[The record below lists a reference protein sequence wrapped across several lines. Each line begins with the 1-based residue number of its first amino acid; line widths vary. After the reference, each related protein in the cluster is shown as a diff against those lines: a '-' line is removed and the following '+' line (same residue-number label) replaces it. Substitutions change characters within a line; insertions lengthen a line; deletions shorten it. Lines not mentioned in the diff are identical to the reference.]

1 MSADLNA
8 MALFVKVVEYKSF
21 SEASR
26 RLGVPISTVSRK
38 VSELEKELDVRLLE
52 RSTRSLR
59 LTELGQEYYAYCRR
73 GLEEIE
79 MGTLLLSERQ
89 AEISGTLRLSVPPG
103 LADRLIVPLVIL
115 FQEKYPAVKV
125 KVLSTERDVDFIQ
138 DAVDLALRVGD
149 LKDSNLI
156 ARPLIRYRHVLVS
169 SPEYLHQTQ
178 VLRNPSDL
186 LEHRVIIFGGWFGD
200 TSLKLYKDGKSQ
212 TVSIEGVLCLNDYT
226 GILRA
231 VEAGQGIAEIPAIF
245 CGEALNDGRL
255 IEIMPKWR
263 LLPTVL
269 SAVYPS
275 NRNISRIVRL
285 FKDFCVEHVDE
296 MTPYTAV

>member
-1 MSADLNA
+1 MTVDLNA

-26 RLGVPISTVSRK
+26 RLDVPISTVSRK

-52 RSTRSLR
+52 RSTRNLR
-59 LTELGQEYYAYCRR
+59 LTELGEEYYAYCRR

-79 MGTLLLSERQ
+79 AGTLLLNERQ

-103 LADRLIVPLVIL
+103 LTDRLVVPLIIL
-115 FQEKYPAVKV
+115 FQERYPAVKV
-125 KVLSTERDVDFIQ
+125 KVLSTEREVDFIQ

-149 LKDSNLI
+149 LKDSNLV

-169 SPEYLHQTQ
+169 SPEYIKETSAPAHPDELTQ
-178 VLRNPSDL
+178 
-186 LEHRVIIFGGWFGD
+186 HRLIIFGGWYSD
-200 TSLKLYKDGKSQ
+200 APLTLLKDGKPH
-212 TVSIEGVLCLNDYT
+212 TVSVEGVLSLNDYA
-226 GILRA
+226 GILMA
-231 VEAGQGIAEIPAIF
+231 VQAGQGIAEIPSIF
-245 CGEALNDGRL
+245 CGEALHDGRL
-255 IEIMPKWR
+255 IEVMPEWR
-263 LLPTVL
+263 LHPTVL

-296 MTPYTAV
+296 MTPYTTV